1 VSSNKIR
8 ILEYYDIIGE
18 NSINRFPIDKK
29 NPAEAGLI
37 PYQLNLVSLVYLQ
50 KYASKEEE

>member
-1 VSSNKIR
+1 MYNIR

-18 NSINRFPIDKK
+18 NRVNRSPMVKK

-50 KYASKEEE
+50 KYASKEEK